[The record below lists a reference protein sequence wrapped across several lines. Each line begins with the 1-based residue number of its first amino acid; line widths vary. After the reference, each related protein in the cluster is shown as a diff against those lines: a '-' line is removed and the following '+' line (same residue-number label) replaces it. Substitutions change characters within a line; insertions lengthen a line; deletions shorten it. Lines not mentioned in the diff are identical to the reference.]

1 MATRLRGR
9 PTGVSEQPDEQ
20 QPPRLQDTSERD
32 ALSLPLP
39 GGEGEG
45 DTSQWVPPGESAEAV
60 AEEPA
65 PVEAPAPVEE
75 PTPEPEPV
83 TEPEPPTPP
92 PAPVPDPEPDP
103 EPAPDP
109 EPVPEPPPAATGNGA
124 GGHDTGLPPF
134 EPAPSVA
141 GIGASSEGPPV
152 ELLVG
157 AAFLGGIALAFFI
170 KRLGS

>member
-1 MATRLRGR
+1 M
-9 PTGVSEQPDEQ
+9 SEQPDEQ

-45 DTSQWVPPGESAEAV
+45 DTSQWVPPGESGAQDESAAS

-65 PVEAPAPVEE
+65 PVEDPASAEPATAEAPAPVEE

-83 TEPEPPTPP
+83 TEPEPPAPGP
-92 PAPVPDPEPDP
+92 EPVPDPEPEP
-103 EPAPDP
+103 EPM
-109 EPVPEPPPAATGNGA
+109 PEPPPAATGNGA

-157 AAFLGGIALAFFI
+157 AAFLGGIAIAFFI